1 MEYMS
6 IEEFMEEG
14 YLQEVNRLY
23 FHIMGLALEVSP
35 NTASPWGT
43 FVLRVQDHRSD
54 DEGVVFDDFSATEV
68 EKAVKLKD
76 EFFRRMAIRT
86 ASSFGFGIQPAE

>member
-23 FHIMGLALEVSP
+23 FHIMGMALEV
-35 NTASPWGT
+35 TEDLVTGE
-43 FVLRVQDHRSD
+43 FVLSVQAHRAD
-54 DEGVVFDDFSATEV
+54 EEGVRFDDFSATEV
-68 EKAVKLKD
+68 DKAVKLKD